1 MSLPTA
7 TKDISDHPAKGS
19 VTDPVNKREK
29 DADVDRKLRFYGV
42 IEAFRQGRLPD
53 NQQIDRTL
61 KYVVDHEPID
71 TNALS
76 PEGKRLI
83 QDTRDIIETARIIV
97 AKKNRDELFQNFVWH
112 TRGVDTDQVKT
123 DPNDVLP
130 VDQEK
135 AKSDGKQAVQHLRT
149 LLTLVLA
156 NSEVRK
162 LLSDFSVIGR
172 DLLAKGAAKAATHIG
187 PDQERLAQV
196 DQTAPNDQFIT
207 EGGRVAGPEETPVL
221 EASVPG
227 MDAKIK
233 QHPREELGNG
243 ATVNVNGEEKSGDQ
257 AYREGQDKMQE
268 LRERGEGEAER
279 QANDIQ
285 RDVDETPED
294 TDDAKAKKQGLMNR
308 MRGMRDNITDRI
320 PQQHKDRANDQLER
334 GRKFLTEE
342 YFPEER
348 RDQFIFRGKKVIIEC
363 QKHSDYQES
372 IRWLLSFLEE
382 YASHGR
388 NAASDLKDHH
398 QQNVAGQGSIQ
409 TATTE
414 LRTLLERFANNQSMD
429 PIIDAFNQLSEDARQ
444 DEELRKWF
452 KSVDAYVRKVLL
464 EPGFVIEPQCN
475 HEANELKDSGRYFY
489 DDKYKGHFDNLFDT
503 IGSWFR
509 AMGDDPLNKRFGN
522 DWARLTRDLLFDS
535 EGSLKYKPELWN
547 DVRKVIMPTLI
558 DQVGYIPIPRIE
570 YTDKELDLVIE
581 NLTLSGRNVFPN
593 YVTLEAHNHMK
604 FSPYNAISDEMHHEF
619 ILTLGHIQADMRDV
633 AFYFRKKSG
642 IPKLTDSGLADVLL
656 GGSGLTATI
665 HLVGSNKDRSS
676 VFKVKNVNV
685 KVDSLKFSIR
695 DSKHDLLYKTLRPLA
710 TGLVKK
716 QIQKA
721 LEGAL
726 RTGLEYVDGQLVT
739 VRDRYQDAKASDETS
754 RTQVLQE
761 LFQSKKDEA
770 SSRASVAESKKN
782 ERGSQFKVV
791 SKRDSVII
799 PEGGH
804 PAGWVNRTTERAE
817 AAATGREWRSEAFS
831 IV

>member
-7 TKDISDHPAKGS
+7 PKDISDHPAKGS
-19 VTDPVNKREK
+19 VVDPVNKQQK
-29 DADVDRKLRFYGV
+29 DADVDRKLRLYGV

-61 KYVVDHEPID
+61 KYVLDHEPVD
-71 TNALS
+71 TSALS

-83 QDTRDIIETARIIV
+83 QDTRDIIETARVIV
-97 AKKNRDELFQNFVWH
+97 QDKNADELFQNFVWH
-112 TRGVDTDQVKT
+112 TRDVNADQVKK
-123 DPNDVLP
+123 DPNEVLP

-135 AKSDGKQAVQHLRT
+135 ARNDSKQAVQHLRT
-149 LLTLVLA
+149 LLSLVLT

-172 DLLAKGAAKAATHIG
+172 DLLAKGAAKAASKIG
-187 PDQERLAQV
+187 PDEERLRQV
-196 DQTAPNDQFIT
+196 DDTAPNDQFVT
-207 EGGRVAGPEETPVL
+207 EGGRTVGPDETPVL
-221 EASVPG
+221 EAKVPG
-227 MDAKIK
+227 MDATIK
-233 QHPREELGNG
+233 QHPRDEPGSGTKVL
-243 ATVNVNGEEKSGDQ
+243 VNGEEKTGDQ
-257 AYREGQDKMQE
+257 AAREGRERMEE
-268 LRERGEGEAER
+268 LRRQGKGQAER
-279 QANDIQ
+279 QADEIQKEVND
-285 RDVDETPED
+285 TPSD
-294 TDDAKAKKQGLMNR
+294 TEEAKEKKQGLVDR
-308 MRGMRDNITDRI
+308 MRGMRDGLVDRI
-320 PQQHKDRANDQLER
+320 PQQHKDRANEQVER
-334 GRKFLTEE
+334 GKTFLRDE

-363 QKHSDYQES
+363 QKHNDYQES
-372 IRWLLSFLEE
+372 VRWLLSFVEE
-382 YASHGR
+382 YAKHGKTAHE
-388 NAASDLKDHH
+388 NVKDHG
-398 QQNVAGQGSIQ
+398 QQVAGDGSIK
-409 TATTE
+409 TATSE

-429 PIIDAFNQLSEDARQ
+429 SIIDAVNALIEDARNDQ
-444 DEELRKWF
+444 ELREWF
-452 KSVDAYVRKVLL
+452 QRVDTYVRKVLL

-475 HEANELKDSGRYFY
+475 REGNEVKDSGRRFY
-489 DDKYKGHFDNLFDT
+489 DDKYKGHFDNLFNT
-503 IGSWFR
+503 ISGWFR

-547 DVRKVIMPTLI
+547 DVRKVILPTLV

-604 FSPYNAISDEMHHEF
+604 FSPYNAIADEMHHEF
-619 ILTLGHIQADMRDV
+619 TLTLGQIQADMRDV
-633 AFYFRKKSG
+633 AFYFRKKTG

-676 VFKVKNVNV
+676 VFKVKDVNV
-685 KVDSLKFSIR
+685 KVDTLKFSIR
-695 DSKHDLLYKTLRPLA
+695 DSKHDMLYKTLRPLA

-726 RTGLEYVDGQLVT
+726 KTGLEYVDGQLVS
-739 VRDRYQDAKASDETS
+739 VRDRYQDAKASDEKS
-754 RTQVLQE
+754 RTQALQE
-761 LFQSKKDEA
+761 LFQSKQEEAKDKA
-770 SSRASVAESKKN
+770 SKAESKKE

-791 SKRDSVII
+791 SKRDSVLI

-804 PAGWVNRTTERAE
+804 PAGWVNRTQE
-817 AAATGREWRSEAFS
+817 RSEAAVSGKDWRSDAFN